1 MNKAFYAFEN
11 MKVGGVVI
19 NDIPSKRCDPMP
31 VKQKKIIVNLD
42 THPHTHTMCSE
53 NIKKNGNKN
62 AKKKKNKCPKPPP
75 PPPRIHKCIN
85 TREESLRGII
95 YLVILFYFQYGGTKD
110 SGVGKEGI
118 KYAMED
124 MTEQRLML
132 MREASTL

>member
-1 MNKAFYAFEN
+1 MAKNLMGAPKLEAVFFHPGAGVVLTNTWEAIFIFLFYFFFFWKIKGVFTNDMNKAFYAFEN

-62 AKKKKNKCPKPPP
+62 AKKKKNKTPHPPP
-75 PPPRIHKCIN
+75 PTHPQMH
-85 TREESLRGII
+85 
-95 YLVILFYFQYGGTKD
+95 
-110 SGVGKEGI
+110 
-118 KYAMED
+118 
-124 MTEQRLML
+124 
-132 MREASTL
+132 